1 MLKLVKSLVG
11 YARRRIMSLSLVVVI
26 VTIFLV
32 SLGLLALA
40 FWFQENASKEEQ
52 KRFKLANPA
61 KAKII
66 EIGTSIVG
74 KSDSRISAALRFEVI
89 PDTGKTYKA
98 RSPWVI
104 EPEHLGQIRVGE
116 SIAVKIDAKKKN
128 IVFPDVAW
136 ARYDWTRQHEIEP
149 IYED

>member
-1 MLKLVKSLVG
+1 
-11 YARRRIMSLSLVVVI
+11 MSLSLVVVI
-26 VTIFLV
+26 ITIFLV
-32 SLGLLALA
+32 SLGLLGLA
-40 FWFQENASKEEQ
+40 FWFQENASKDEL
-52 KRFKLANPA
+52 KRFKQASPA
-61 KAKII
+61 QAKII

-74 KSDSRISAALRFEVI
+74 KADSRISAALRFEIVSES
-89 PDTGKTYKA
+89 GKAYKA

-116 SIAVKIDAKKKN
+116 SIPVKIDSKKQN

-136 ARYDWTRQHEIEP
+136 AHYDWTRQHEIEP

>member
-1 MLKLVKSLVG
+1 
-11 YARRRIMSLSLVVVI
+11 MSLSLVVVI
-26 VTIFLV
+26 GTIFLV
-32 SLGLLALA
+32 SLVLLGLA
-40 FWFQENASKEEQ
+40 FWFQENASKDEL
-52 KRFKLANPA
+52 KRFKQASPA
-61 KAKII
+61 KARII

-74 KSDSRISAALRFEVI
+74 KADSRISAALRFEIV
-89 PDTGKTYKA
+89 PESGKTYKA

-116 SIAVKIDAKKKN
+116 SIAVKIDAKKQN

-136 ARYDWTRQHEIEP
+136 AHYDWTRQHEIEP